1 MSFRIL
7 RLVMTITTMILILLQ
22 DQHGMMK
29 TGKSCKKAN
38 KCFNVN
44 EVHQFTL
51 CLVNSVSSDAKII

>member
-7 RLVMTITTMILILLQ
+7 RLVMTITAMILILLR

>member
-1 MSFRIL
+1 
-7 RLVMTITTMILILLQ
+7 MTITAMILILLR

-51 CLVNSVSSDAKII
+51 SLVYSVSSDAKII

>member
-1 MSFRIL
+1 
-7 RLVMTITTMILILLQ
+7 MTITAMILILLQ

-51 CLVNSVSSDAKII
+51 CLVNSVSSVAEII